1 MGAFLKMEL
10 GYEQRVSG
18 QPMLNKIETTN
29 YQGPWYSNIFY
40 NIYYLLFQLLL
51 KNACVPPFTTQ

>member
-1 MGAFLKMEL
+1 MEL

-18 QPMLNKIETTN
+18 QTMLNKIETAN
-29 YQGPWYSNIFY
+29 YQGPNIY

-51 KNACVPPFTTQ
+51 KNASVPSFTTQ